1 VRLWSLLRE
10 RIRIWSMWG
19 GSNQDFLFV
28 LGDRALRSVDHL
40 QTYYSVQR
48 RHPHGQW
55 WLELARFA
63 TRGDAKGAMRSVV
76 AAGHAATNELRVRKV
91 IRTSD

>member
-1 VRLWSLLRE
+1 MS
-10 RIRIWSMWG
+10 G
-19 GSNQDFLFV
+19 GGNQDFLFA

-48 RHPHGQW
+48 RHPDGQG
-55 WLELARFA
+55 WLELARFV
-63 TRGDAKGAMRSVV
+63 TRGDARRAMGSVV

-91 IRTSD
+91 TRPSD